1 MRVESKLSAIRRL
14 PLWYIGDIERLLS
27 TPHHDI

>member
-14 PLWYIGDIERLLS
+14 PLWYIGRHVL
-27 TPHHDI
+27 TCAQKTN